1 MTAERSE
8 ISVLLGCANAMSG
21 ELLMEALN
29 RQLRFRVVT
38 IATTVQEVLNVAQSE
53 RVDVALINATLADRP
68 LSGFGALR
76 RIRACSPGIKSVI
89 LLDNE
94 DRKLTVDA
102 FRAGASGVFC
112 PSQSSFKMLCRCVD
126 RVHVGQIWA
135 KRSELVQVMN
145 AFSEPAP
152 LQMAKPDG
160 LPLLTKREEEVVR
173 LLAEGL
179 QNREIARELNL
190 SEHTIKNYL
199 FHIFDKLGVSSRVEL
214 VLYAASS
221 TNRIHV
227 PSVEREEE
235 CNEVSGHLSTGT
247 NGN

>member
-1 MTAERSE
+1 
-8 ISVLLGCANAMSG
+8 MSG
-21 ELLMEALN
+21 ELLMGALN

-53 RVDVALINATLADRP
+53 RVDVALISATLADRP

-126 RVHVGQIWA
+126 RVHSGQLWA
-135 KRSELVQVMN
+135 KRSELVQVME
-145 AFSEPAP
+145 AFSQLEP
-152 LQMAKPDG
+152 LQVVTPDG
-160 LPLLTKREEEVVR
+160 LRLLTKREEEVVR
-173 LLAEGL
+173 LLADGL

-199 FHIFDKLGVSSRVEL
+199 FHIFDKLGVSSRVEV
-214 VLYAASS
+214 VLYAASR
-221 TNRIHV
+221 TDRKQIT
-227 PSVEREEE
+227 SVQRDKQN
-235 CNEVSGHLSTGT
+235 NEMSEHLLTGT

>member
-1 MTAERSE
+1 MTAERGD
-8 ISVLLGCANAMSG
+8 ISVLLGCANATSG
-21 ELLMEALN
+21 EVLMTALN
-29 RQLRFRVVT
+29 RQSRFRVVA
-38 IATTVQEVLNVAQSE
+38 IATKVQEVIDVAQTQC
-53 RVDVALINATLADRP
+53 VDVALINATLADHP
-68 LSGFGALR
+68 LSGFGTLR
-76 RIRACSPGIKSVI
+76 RIRECSPRSRSVI

-94 DRKLTVDA
+94 DRNLTVGA
-102 FRAGASGVFC
+102 FRAGASGVLC
-112 PSQSSFKMLCRCVD
+112 PSQSSFEILCKCVD
-126 RVHVGQIWA
+126 RVHAGQIWA
-135 KRSELVQVMN
+135 KRGELVHVME
-145 AFSEPAP
+145 AFSQLRPW
-152 LQMAKPDG
+152 QVAKADG
-160 LPLLTKREEEVVR
+160 LRILSRREEEVVS
-173 LLAEGL
+173 LLADGL